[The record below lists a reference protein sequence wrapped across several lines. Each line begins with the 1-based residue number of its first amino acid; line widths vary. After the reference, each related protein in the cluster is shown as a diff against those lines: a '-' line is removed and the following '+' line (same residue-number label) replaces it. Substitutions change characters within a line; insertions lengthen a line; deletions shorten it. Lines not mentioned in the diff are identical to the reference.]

1 MIRLSK
7 NIFEYISKLSTKW
20 IRTLNFRN
28 AKKNVAGT
36 NKTSLIWVQIFK
48 IQWIWFHKNGVFYF
62 INKKM
67 QIFSIWF
74 VSLYVLVIVQ
84 HVQSGL
90 VWFGL
95 NVYRRFRVLIL
106 MDQLFH
112 LTIFSHFMFY
122 FQSVSVIING
132 WILSFVAKW
141 FRTIPFVW

>member
-1 MIRLSK
+1 MSIFQSWAPNK
-7 NIFEYISKLSTKW
+7 NERYILGM
-20 IRTLNFRN
+20 R
-28 AKKNVAGT
+28 KKNVAGT
-36 NKTSLIWVQIFK
+36 NERSLIWAQIFQ
-48 IQWIWFHKNGVFYF
+48 IQWILFHKNGVFYF

-74 VSLYVLVIVQ
+74 VSLYALSWCSTVN
-84 HVQSGL
+84 L

-141 FRTIPFVW
+141 FRTNPDNSVCMITA